1 MSSLQGFYVRITSPS
16 LADSVVV
23 HVRIDASH
31 EVYKGHFPDQ
41 PVAPGA
47 ALTQMVIDEA
57 ARMIGASTT
66 FIGAKQVKFLS
77 VLDPTKTQE
86 LELHYTFVER
96 DGGYQFACTGKNAE
110 TIFFKING
118 AFG

>member
-1 MSSLQGFYVRITSPS
+1 MPSLEGFYTVISETRDESSAELQVRIN
-16 LADSVVV
+16 AGHSVY
-23 HVRIDASH
+23 A
-31 EVYKGHFPDQ
+31 GHFPDQ

-57 ARMIGASTT
+57 HRIQGNQPL
-66 FIGAKQVKFLS
+66 FVGAKQIKFLS
-77 VLDPTKTQE
+77 VLNPNITDQLVLRYSFAT
-86 LELHYTFVER
+86 R
-96 DGGYQFACTGKNAE
+96 DSQQQFACTGVAGD